1 MDGHERWEHAFS
13 GKSRPDNPRRPYLSL
28 SLSLSFLLFTAAD
41 RPKRNADCVHFLRC
55 AFTTLCGGLAG
66 RAVVCCRKAPE
77 FFFPLTAAM
86 RGGKRTQWT
95 VDG

>member
-28 SLSLSFLLFTAAD
+28 FFLSPRLIDPKETLLACIFCAVRLLHCAVAAL
-41 RPKRNADCVHFLRC
+41 PAVLWC
-55 AFTTLCGGLAG
+55 AAG
-66 RAVVCCRKAPE
+66 RLLN
-77 FFFPLTAAM
+77 FFFLLTAAM

-95 VDG
+95 ADG